1 MSTTAVEK
9 NLIDRVAMGDMFRR
23 RASSAANSSALVE
36 YRDGQRIHLTHL
48 QLNQSLNRVANLL
61 RSLGVKPGERVA
73 LAGFNSIDFALAL
86 YGCMKGGFVVVP
98 LNHLQGKDDLSYTV
112 NHCEAKAIII
122 EDSLT
127 EKFDAIK
134 HELKLVDHWISM
146 DVTKCGVQDHYLD
159 FQTLIKQSSD
169 AEVVDVKINDRD
181 PLQILYTSGTTS
193 KPKGVET
200 SHLALFINTLAA
212 AVELGVQP
220 KMAGSAVMPMFH
232 CAQHLVSTTL
242 MHVGGKVV
250 IFRQFKPEEVLQI
263 IQDEQLEF
271 IFLLPLMWK
280 ALLDVPSID
289 SYDLSSVKV
298 GMYGMA
304 PMDQPSLLRLKARFN
319 CPFTLAS
326 GQTEMTPLA
335 TVFHDVWPDKK
346 GNYWGE
352 GILTTDQ
359 AVMNDEGELLADG
372 EIGEIVWRAPSVM
385 NGYYKD
391 PEATAEAS
399 KFDWHHSG
407 DLGYFDEDHQ
417 LMFVDRKKDMI
428 KTGGENVPSVKV
440 ERVIMAHPAVA
451 GVTVVGLPHPHWTEA
466 VTAFVILKTD
476 QTASEDDIV
485 QICKA
490 ELAGYEVPKG
500 VVFVKEIPMT
510 ATGKFLKVA
519 LREKFAHLYDETDN

>member
-1 MSTTAVEK
+1 MQANDVEK

-23 RASSAANSSALVE
+23 RAASAAQSTALVE
-36 YRDGQRIHLTHL
+36 YRNGQRLHLSYL
-48 QLNQSLNRVANLL
+48 QLNQSLNQVANSLY
-61 RSLGVKPGERVA
+61 SLGVKAGDRVA
-73 LAGFNSIDFALAL
+73 LAGFNSIDFAQAL
-86 YGCMKGGFVVVP
+86 YGCMKAGIVIVP
-98 LNHLQGKDDLSYTV
+98 LNHLQGKDDLTYTI
-112 NHCEAKAIII
+112 NHCAAKAVIV

-134 HELKLVDHWISM
+134 DALTSVEHWVAM
-146 DVTKCGVQDHYLD
+146 DVTGCEVASHYLD
-159 FQTLIKQSSD
+159 FQTLIKQSLND
-169 AEVVDVKINDRD
+169 EITGLRINDRD

-212 AVELGVQP
+212 AVELGVKP
-220 KMAGSAVMPMFH
+220 KMAGASVMPMFH

-250 IFRQFKPEEVLQI
+250 IFRQFDPSEFLKIVEK
-263 IQDEQLEF
+263 EQLEF

-280 ALLDVPSID
+280 ALLDVPDIEA
-289 SYDLSSVKV
+289 YDLSSVKV

-319 CPFTLAS
+319 CPFVLAS

-335 TVFHDVWPDKK
+335 TVFHDIWPEKK

-359 AVMNDEGELLADG
+359 AVMNDQGDLLPDG

-385 NGYYKD
+385 TGYYKD

-440 ERVIMAHPAVA
+440 ERVIMAHSAVA
-451 GVTVVGLPHPHWTEA
+451 GVTVIGLPHPHWTEA
-466 VTAFVILKTD
+466 VTAFVILKPGT
-476 QTASEDDIV
+476 QANEEEIISL
-485 QICKA
+485 CKA
-490 ELAGYEVPKG
+490 ELGGYEVPKR
-500 VVFVKEIPMT
+500 VVFVDSIATT
-510 ATGKFLKVA
+510 ATGKFLKTT
-519 LREKFAHLYDETDN
+519 LREQYVNLYQDNE